1 MRLKSHET
9 KPKCT
14 SSNPSVCW
22 CVNRKNQ
29 GTVIKGQFSLDGEIL
44 QYHQV
49 LKQGDDFHRAW
60 HNWGK
65 FNGRSSG
72 SQNGGTL
79 VPYKAIFWEYS
90 LKFRPYIGLIYG
102 RYIQFRF
109 LKWPMITWDN
119 PVVFEVPTAET
130 STDGTQRS
138 HSFGEMCARDLFLN

>member
-1 MRLKSHET
+1 MSFWKCFGGSRFLFDLNLVTKSNLCPNNLTLHLMTISFQRLGGFHSRMWVQKHGCRGYVYTYNIYNMIYIYPNLWRLKSHET

-72 SQNGGTL
+72 S
-79 VPYKAIFWEYS
+79 
-90 LKFRPYIGLIYG
+90 
-102 RYIQFRF
+102 
-109 LKWPMITWDN
+109 
-119 PVVFEVPTAET
+119 
-130 STDGTQRS
+130 
-138 HSFGEMCARDLFLN
+138 